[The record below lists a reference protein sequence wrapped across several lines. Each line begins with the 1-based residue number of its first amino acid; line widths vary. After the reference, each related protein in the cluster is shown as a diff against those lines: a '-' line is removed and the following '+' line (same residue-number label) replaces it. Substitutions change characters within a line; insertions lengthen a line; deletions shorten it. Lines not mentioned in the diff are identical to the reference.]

1 MQPHVV
7 LIKDGNES
15 FYREEGEHVLDH
27 KDMDG
32 KTPFQYSAKASL
44 HSVNVLSDKIEV
56 IHGVNSIIQF
66 YYQACIIS
74 FCLFGSEITVTV
86 Y

>member
-1 MQPHVV
+1 MYP
-7 LIKDGNES
+7 IDIICDAS

-56 IHGVNSIIQF
+56 NHESYNFIIRH
-66 YYQACIIS
+66 A
-74 FCLFGSEITVTV
+74 
-86 Y
+86 